1 MNSFTLR
8 SCIYVHAL
16 NQVWKKTAT
25 PRRWRRSRRCWT
37 RRSSCKPWTPL
48 EVSPLSGGS
57 SNLFGRMRMTFSSS
71 FIVSSSSQEIIYIY
85 QPAYMSLSLWQRPQ
99 PPSLNPKIWISKRK
113 SLHWLSIVY
122 WLTWLSTDRFST
134 TAVHWGYLITCGHYW
149 KLHLLMRPLYLWENW
164 QSFILISLYWKS
176 IKVSIL

>member
-1 MNSFTLR
+1 MLKTKFIKCNHSQLYEEIIIFVYFSRESTYKILIMIMNNPISFALR

-85 QPAYMSLSLWQRPQ
+85 QPAYVSQYMTKTTTSVFKSKILKP
-99 PPSLNPKIWISKRK
+99 LNLKKKNFTLAEYS
-113 SLHWLSIVY
+113 
-122 WLTWLSTDRFST
+122 
-134 TAVHWGYLITCGHYW
+134 
-149 KLHLLMRPLYLWENW
+149 
-164 QSFILISLYWKS
+164 
-176 IKVSIL
+176 